1 MQVANK
7 IQNFATEEELVLW
20 TTALTSANSHIIKDN
35 DCHGVSEDHI
45 LYDWFVANCFEKI
58 KSVMDDDKLKVMF
71 GMYLNETRPWKI
83 HTDAYHVL
91 DYPGRQTAKSFLMP
105 LSVDNRFDLVSES
118 RTIVFN
124 EYGKDNN
131 IAELSDNTLL
141 ASSAINIY
149 DKHLSHNS
157 YDTVKKFTV
166 QGEYQW
172 QRGSLIWWDGNYF
185 HDTDN
190 FIANGY
196 TSKQAIVVH
205 TYYD

>member
-20 TTALTSANSHIIKDN
+20 TTALTSANSHIINDN

-71 GMYLNETRPWKI
+71 GMYLNETQPWSI
-83 HTDAYHVL
+83 HTDAYHVI

-105 LSVDNRFDLVSES
+105 LSVDNNVDLVSKS

-131 IAELSDNTLL
+131 IAELSENTLL
-141 ASSAINIY
+141 ANSAINIY
-149 DKHLSHNS
+149 DKHLSHNN

-172 QRGSLIWWDGNYF
+172 ERGSLIWWDGNYF
-185 HDTDN
+185 HDSDN
-190 FIANGY
+190 FIANGH
-196 TSKQAIVVH
+196 TSKQAIVIH
-205 TYYD
+205 TFYD